1 VVPGP
6 VGGPLSNHRRREER
20 AGVRGYEAA
29 GVYSWV
35 ISYSDMVGKV
45 VKMIDYQNYQK
56 TQVLIKERISILN
69 VERYRRKVAKMKGS
83 VTLLK

>member
-1 VVPGP
+1 
-6 VGGPLSNHRRREER
+6 
-20 AGVRGYEAA
+20 
-29 GVYSWV
+29 
-35 ISYSDMVGKV
+35 MVGKV